1 MTSSDD
7 AFRALE
13 GWKASGSPLYVEF
26 VPPEGPGELIPLA
39 TIAGLTEDGLVLRSV
54 MSERRFDLSGAVLSI
69 DMNVPQRFRNLLT
82 ETVDIRLADGGHVV
96 LSKHASL

>member
-1 MTSSDD
+1 MTSSDE

-39 TIAGLTEDGLVLRSV
+39 TITGLTEEGLVLCSG
-54 MSERRFDLSGAVLSI
+54 MSDRRFELPGAVLSI
-69 DMNVPQRFRNLLT
+69 DINVPQRFRNLLT
-82 ETVDIRLADGGHVV
+82 EAVDIRLADGGHLV
-96 LSKHASL
+96 LSKHAPL